1 MNSQLFATFCDDHFD
16 RDVSNMLIYLNI
28 RSNGFDFN
36 EADEKDRSMK
46 DGFEQ
51 RMTKIWQEVRE
62 SGKSK
67 SESRDEL
74 DAKLDMRSMQ
84 MSSGNN
90 EDSLAK
96 VMDEI

>member
-28 RSNGFDFN
+28 RSNGFNFD

-51 RMTKIWQEVRE
+51 RMAKIWQEVRE
-62 SGKSK
+62 SGAPQ
-67 SESRDEL
+67 ESRDEL
-74 DAKLDMRSMQ
+74 DAKLDMRSLQ
-84 MSSGNN
+84 MSSSHN

-96 VMDEI
+96 AMDAI

>member
-62 SGKSK
+62 SGKSQR
-67 SESRDEL
+67 ETRDEL

>member
-28 RSNGFDFN
+28 RSNGFNFD

-51 RMTKIWQEVRE
+51 RMAKIWREVRE
-62 SGKSK
+62 SGEMQ
-67 SESRDEL
+67 ESRDEL
-74 DAKLDMRSMQ
+74 DSKLHMRSLQ
-84 MSSGNN
+84 RSSTNG
-90 EDSLAK
+90 EDTLAK
-96 VMDEI
+96 AMDQI